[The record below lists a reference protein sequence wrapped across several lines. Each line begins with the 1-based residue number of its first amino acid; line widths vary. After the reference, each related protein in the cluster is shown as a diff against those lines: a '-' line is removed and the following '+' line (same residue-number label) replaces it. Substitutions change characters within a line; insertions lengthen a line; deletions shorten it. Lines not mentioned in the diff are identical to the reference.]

1 MNYKGEVAKV
11 ESFEKPRLE
20 KLGNIKEIT
29 FVHSYWNCSINGPD
43 VHAGGPCDH
52 DNPHG
57 HN

>member
-1 MNYKGEVAKV
+1 MQG
-11 ESFEKPRLE
+11 FEKPQLE

-43 VHAGGPCDH
+43 DHAGGPCDH

-57 HN
+57 RH